1 MNIKTLNGIF
11 ENIKIDVDAYVID
24 YFCTSL
30 LVPMLRKN
38 KPIYFINFSL
48 PKLRLN
54 AEKLLKKRTYFIDS
68 KLNLKIELWL
78 IGIIFSKTK
87 NRRTPIF

>member
-30 LVPMLRKN
+30 
-38 KPIYFINFSL
+38 SGT
-48 PKLRLN
+48 N
-54 AEKLLKKRTYFIDS
+54 AQEK
-68 KLNLKIELWL
+68 
-78 IGIIFSKTK
+78 
-87 NRRTPIF
+87 

>member
-48 PKLRLN
+48 PKLNMVKCR
-54 AEKLLKKRTYFIDS
+54 KKMLKKRTYFIDS
-68 KLNLKIELWL
+68 KLNLK
-78 IGIIFSKTK
+78 
-87 NRRTPIF
+87 N